1 MTWAY
6 PLPSHV
12 SKESLPLRR
21 RLFHLVA
28 LTAQEKSRI
37 NLLDVVREVEWS
49 MREDNIAEQQ
59 ELKRHGSDVL
69 GHPQSPRPGQCPCC
83 AFRRY
88 YVFYLALLWH
98 PTNVRRDNLLVRVCG
113 NGHGRPADIGYLFLD
128 KPYPVV
134 MVIPLTE
141 IDRDD
146 KIYHQSAYPFT
157 IPLHAAASARG
168 ITKLCQNLDTSL
180 RGEAP
185 AARGQ

>member
-1 MTWAY
+1 MSNCDTPSETRAVSFWAWFQVADLSALKTFIQDSRAAPCLCEMLSDTVY
-6 PLPSHV
+6 ALPWIWC
-12 SKESLPLRR
+12 
-21 RLFHLVA
+21 
-28 LTAQEKSRI
+28 Q
-37 NLLDVVREVEWS
+37 
-49 MREDNIAEQQ
+49 
-59 ELKRHGSDVL
+59 
-69 GHPQSPRPGQCPCC
+69 
-83 AFRRY
+83 
-88 YVFYLALLWH
+88 H

-113 NGHGRPADIGYLFLD
+113 NGHWRPADIGYLFLD

>member
-1 MTWAY
+1 
-6 PLPSHV
+6 
-12 SKESLPLRR
+12 
-21 RLFHLVA
+21 
-28 LTAQEKSRI
+28 
-37 NLLDVVREVEWS
+37 

-88 YVFYLALLWH
+88 YVFYLALLWTFIQDSRAAPCLCEMLSDTVYALPWIWCQH